1 MPRRKEQSMQKHM
14 QRPRLPVPVS
24 LPLST
29 EPLLDMDGVCQFL
42 QLGKTKVSE
51 LIHKE
56 GLPYHSFGR
65 RAYRFDKSEVRQ
77 WLQNRRELA

>member
-1 MPRRKEQSMQKHM
+1 MTRKQSSQKRKQKQHLPRPAS
-14 QRPRLPVPVS
+14 S
-24 LPLST
+24 PLST
-29 EPLLDMDGVCQFL
+29 EPLLDMDGLCQFL

-65 RAYRFDKSEVRQ
+65 RAYRFDQGEVRQ
-77 WLQNRRELA
+77 WMQNRREFA